1 MMDPAPGTRPE
12 YNERKLYLA
21 LTDEGEAL
29 KEKALAVPA
38 AMQGCLALSPEEML
52 QLKVLLDKA
61 VDAMG

>member
-1 MMDPAPGTRPE
+1 MMDPAFGTRPE
-12 YNERKLYLA
+12 NNERKLYLA

-38 AMQGCLALSPEEML
+38 AMKGCLALSPEEML